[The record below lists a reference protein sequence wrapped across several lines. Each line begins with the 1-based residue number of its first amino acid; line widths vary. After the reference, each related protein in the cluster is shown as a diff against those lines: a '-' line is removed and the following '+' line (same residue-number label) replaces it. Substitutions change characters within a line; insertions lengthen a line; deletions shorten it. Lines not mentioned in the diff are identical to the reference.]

1 MLFVLLSDAE
11 YLGLALGACSL
22 SRRPAVLHLYDLGTA
37 DLHLL
42 AALHTISLHSDLL
55 HEDS

>member
-11 YLGLALGACSL
+11 NLGLALGACSL
-22 SRRPAVLHLYDLGTA
+22 SRRPTVLHLDRLRTA
-37 DLHLL
+37 NFHFL